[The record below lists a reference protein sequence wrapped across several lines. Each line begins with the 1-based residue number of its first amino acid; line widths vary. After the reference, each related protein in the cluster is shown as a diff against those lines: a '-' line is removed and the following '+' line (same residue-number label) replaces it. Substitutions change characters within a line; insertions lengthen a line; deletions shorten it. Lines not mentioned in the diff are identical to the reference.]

1 MIDYSIL
8 KIEIQRL
15 NEQTFSY
22 LNAKNIEAAKKTA
35 IKLEMSTMMLNKY
48 IEWVDQNRVK

>member
-1 MIDYSIL
+1 MIDYAVL

-22 LNAKNIEAAKKTA
+22 LNMKNIEAAKKTA
-35 IKLEMSTMMLNKY
+35 IKLEMNTMMLNKY
-48 IEWVDQNRVK
+48 IEWIDQNRVK

>member
-1 MIDYSIL
+1 MIDYSVL

-22 LNAKNIEAAKKTA
+22 LNVNNIEAAKKTA
-35 IKLEMSTMMLNKY
+35 MKLEMNTMMLNKY
-48 IEWVDQNRVK
+48 IEWIDQNK